1 MLTEKLAQ
9 TLTEEQLKKLIK
21 QQGAK
26 ANRNLINIRK
36 KGADKFSGVMQTKVE
51 PYLRKHGRQ
60 SKNGLVYPTATQGR
74 SKQELVNQ
82 LLNIQYFN
90 SYVGTVSKII
100 EKASKLAE
108 EYNIEMDDVTRLWD
122 LVKYGYQSVGYKVD
136 SDVIIKIV
144 RNRIRAGQDDET
156 IKNALR
162 EATEQT
168 DNATDMLTHF
178 AEGGV
183 WI

>member
-21 QQGAK
+21 KQGAK

-60 SKNGLVYPTATQGR
+60 SKNGLVYPTATRGK
-74 SKQELVNQ
+74 SKQALVNQ

-90 SYVGTVSKII
+90 TYIGTASKIL
-100 EKASKLAE
+100 EKASKMAK

-122 LVKYGYQSVGYKVD
+122 LVEQGFQSVGYKVD
-136 SDVIIKIV
+136 SDVMIKIV
-144 RNRIRAGQDDET
+144 RNRIRAGQNDKT

-162 EATEQT
+162 EAVEKT

-178 AEGGV
+178 SEGGV